1 VIARLPSTET
11 RQPRL
16 DIGPVRL
23 ATNLVLA
30 PVAQYCDL
38 AWRIACRECG
48 GVGLACTDLLS
59 PHGLLKGGAKSMDL
73 AETNELD
80 SPVCMQLYGNDPD
93 LLAEAGVW
101 AVGHGAAVIDI
112 NMGCPVDKVVKK
124 NGGSMLL
131 CDPARTVGLAEAIV
145 RAVDRASH
153 GRVPVTAKMRLGWDD
168 SCIVAPD
175 LARALERI
183 GIAAVTVHG
192 RTTEMKFTGECRR
205 AGIRDVVHAVD
216 RIPILG
222 NGDVTTPEDAL
233 SMIAETGCA
242 GVMIGRGS
250 FSRPWIFR
258 RAWSLLTTDDA
269 GPEPTEAEKLAIMR
283 RYFRLM
289 VELRTEHY
297 ALHHMRRRMSWFAKS
312 LGPCKPLH
320 EAVRTAACAGDVER
334 ALDAFEAGGL
344 RAAAHALT
352 MDESVA

>member
-1 VIARLPSTET
+1 MIAPIP
-11 RQPRL
+11 QPAAPRPVR
-16 DIGPVRL
+16 IGPVEL
-23 ATNLVLA
+23 DTCLLLA

-59 PHGLLKGGAKSMDL
+59 PHGVLKGSTKSLEL
-73 AETNELD
+73 AETNDLD
-80 SPVCMQLYGNDPD
+80 SPVCMQLYGNDAD

-101 AVGHGAAVIDI
+101 AVNHGAAVIDI

-131 CDPARTVGLAEAIV
+131 CDTARTIGIAERIV
-145 RAVDRASH
+145 RAVDHASR

-175 LARALERI
+175 LARSLERI

-205 AGIRDVVHAVD
+205 AGIRDVVQAVD
-216 RIPILG
+216 AIPVFG
-222 NGDVTTPEDAL
+222 NGDVTSPEDARA
-233 SMIAETGCA
+233 MIDDTGCA

-250 FSRPWIFR
+250 FSRPWLFR
-258 RAWSLLTTDDA
+258 RAWALLTTGDP
-269 GPEPTEAEKLAIMR
+269 GPEPDEPEKLAIMR

-289 VELRTEHY
+289 VDLRGDQY
-297 ALHHMRRRMSWFAKS
+297 ALHHMRRRMSWFAKT
-312 LGPCKPLH
+312 LGPCKPLC
-320 EAVRTAACAGDVER
+320 ERVRTARAIAEVES

-344 RAAAHALT
+344 RWNAREPELAAALT
-352 MDESVA
+352 